1 MTTVATTNGK
11 PSLATLIAQMRPEI
25 ARALPNQMSP
35 DRMSRIALTVV
46 RQTPALA
53 RCTPESFFG
62 ALLTASQ
69 LGLEPGPTGEAY
81 LVPYGNVCTFVPGY
95 RGLIK
100 LARNSGQLV
109 DIWAEIVYEND
120 TFRYSLGLHRDLV
133 HEPATGARGKPVA
146 AYAAAQL
153 RDGGTPF
160 VVMTEAEVEA
170 IRARSKAGRNGP
182 WVTDW
187 SAMAKKTAI
196 KQLIKWLPLSAE
208 LRAAA
213 TLDGAV
219 RTDAGPLIEAEP
231 TFIDGEVDDTTPAIA
246 AVADDD
252 EDALLDEARDAEAG
266 R

>member
-1 MTTVATTNGK
+1 MTTPATQPK
-11 PSLATLIAQMRPEI
+11 ASLAQLIQQMRPEI
-25 ARALPNQMSP
+25 ARALPAQMNA
-35 DRMSRIALTVV
+35 DRMARIATTVV

-53 RCTPESFFG
+53 RTTPESFFG

-109 DIWAEIVYEND
+109 DIWAEIAYEND

-133 HEPATGARGKPVA
+133 HEPAIGERGKPAFV
-146 AYAAAQL
+146 YAAAEL
-153 RDGGTPF
+153 RDGGRPF
-160 VVMTEAEVEA
+160 VVLNIDEVEA

-187 SAMAKKTAI
+187 AAMAKKTAV

-219 RTDAGPLIEAEP
+219 RTDAGPLIDADAA
-231 TFIDGEVDDTTPAIA
+231 FIDGEVDDVTPAIA
-246 AVADDD
+246 AAADDD
-252 EDALLDEARDAEAG
+252 EDALLDQARDAEAG